1 MQSSMDIALRVSAH
15 SIVSAGVEA
24 FVLEG
29 ASFFEYTYAILQI
42 MTLPWRVKQ

>member
-1 MQSSMDIALRVSAH
+1 MAPRVFAH
-15 SIVSAGVEA
+15 SIVSTGVEA

-29 ASFFEYTYAILQI
+29 ASIFEYTYAIFQI